1 MGIFFQTSNIQGKTM
16 KKEFHFLLNEK
27 SYEKIVE
34 LKKNLKSG
42 ISKTIVNIIE
52 QMTPYLEKHGVSF
65 KDVDTRYQNVGSE
78 DEYRKHVHVYMPQK
92 MYKMLKKLHLD
103 INYYS
108 MAQILRHVI
117 DIYLKDNMNLGN
129 DRHMKKMDITRR
141 NWELKKRKKYL
152 RQLSINS
159 TPIMAQSVVYDT
171 LFRPISIRL
180 L

>member
-1 MGIFFQTSNIQGKTM
+1 M
-16 KKEFHFLLNEK
+16 KKEFHFVLNEK
-27 SYEKIVE
+27 SYEKIVK

-65 KDVDTRYQNVGSE
+65 KDEDARYQSVGSE
-78 DEYRKHVHVYMPQK
+78 DEYRKHVHVYMPRE
-92 MYKMLKKLHLD
+92 MYKRLKKLHLD

-117 DIYLKDNMNLGN
+117 DLYLRDNMNLGN
-129 DRHMKKMDITRR
+129 ERHMKRLEKYKK

-152 RQLSINS
+152 RQLSVNS
-159 TPIMAQSVVYDT
+159 KPVLVQSVVYDVM
-171 LFRPISIRL
+171 FRPISIRL